1 MQHFDY
7 HQILADTQHGFR
19 KKRSCETQLL
29 VTIHGTAKN
38 LAKGDQVDVV
48 LLDFAKAFDKV
59 PTTQTT
65 AA

>member
-7 HQILADTQHGFR
+7 HQILADVQYGFR

-29 VTIHGTAKN
+29 VTIHGIAKN

-48 LLDFAKAFDKV
+48 LLDFSKGFDKV
-59 PTTQTT
+59 TQTT